1 MVPEPGADRHAV
13 TLTPMRAA
21 IARRMTQS
29 KTTAPHFYVS
39 TDLEMDAALDA
50 LREVNAARADDQRI
64 SVSAVLVRAVAL
76 TLRDHPALNAVWGE
90 AGLERVDPIHLG
102 VAIALEDGL
111 IAPAILDADTLDLAA
126 SAAALRD
133 LAARARAG
141 KLRAAEFS
149 SATFTLS
156 NLGMWNVSAF
166 TAIIPPPQ
174 VAILATGRA
183 EPRAVVRDG
192 AVVVR
197 TIVGATVSADHRAV
211 DGAVVAAFVTALSE
225 RLMAPQAWLEG
236 DGAR

>member
-1 MVPEPGADRHAV
+1 
-13 TLTPMRAA
+13 
-21 IARRMTQS
+21 
-29 KTTAPHFYVS
+29 
-39 TDLEMDAALDA
+39 MDAALDA
-50 LREVNAARADDQRI
+50 LREVNAERADDQRI

>member
-1 MVPEPGADRHAV
+1 MVPEPGADRHPV

-111 IAPAILDADTLDLAA
+111 IAPAILDADTLIWLLRRRRFATSRPGREPGSCA
-126 SAAALRD
+126 RPSSRRPRSRSAISGCGTCPRSP
-133 LAARARAG
+133 R
-141 KLRAAEFS
+141 S
-149 SATFTLS
+149 SRPRRS
-156 NLGMWNVSAF
+156 RSS
-166 TAIIPPPQ
+166 PP
-174 VAILATGRA
+174 GRA